1 MHGLGVRRASTA
13 PTSLIPSRSADAA
26 EAKNRTTD
34 RCGYPC
40 MGSTCLQPFAAWK
53 VPLTC
58 RPVLEAMWIPDRS
71 CGFYFRC
78 LIAETASHIIKVG
91 HVPPISVPWRAWAVP
106 GLSAAPKTSAW
117 RRIRYEEVQG
127 RCQAMLLCL
136 RGVIGL
142 GHGVDR
148 LLPSRI
154 LHYCSQTT
162 IEAVDADGAQ
172 RLQSLV
178 IAILANT
185 TYSPMAALV
194 DDRQCN
200 VPHEDPRI

>member
-13 PTSLIPSRSADAA
+13 PTSLISSRSADAA

-58 RPVLEAMWIPDRS
+58 RPVLEAMRIPDRS

-78 LIAETASHIIKVG
+78 LIAEAASHIIKAG
-91 HVPPISVPWRAWAVP
+91 HVPPISVPWRAWVV
-106 GLSAAPKTSAW
+106 SASPKTSAW

-142 GHGVDR
+142 GHGVNR
-148 LLPSRI
+148 LPA
-154 LHYCSQTT
+154 T
-162 IEAVDADGAQ
+162 IKDIAL
-172 RLQSLV
+172 LQSDHHRGSRCGRC
-178 IAILANT
+178 T
-185 TYSPMAALV
+185 AASSSAREASTLW
-194 DDRQCN
+194 
-200 VPHEDPRI
+200 